1 MISNHKF
8 NEKKFNK
15 NNSIIKIRRNY
26 FFDIRC
32 RDTCCLVLDHIIR
45 ECVDNNINIIPV
57 PGPSAVSTAV
67 SISGFSDKFY
77 FHGFLADK
85 ITVLNK
91 ELDILSNFGFSI
103 VFFVS
108 AKKIN
113 KFIPHLKKFFYDRKI
128 VICRE
133 ISKIYEE
140 YIRSDVNE
148 LKLFDR
154 ELKGE
159 MTVVISE
166 KNEINKNSKKLG
178 ESDKKNIKKMINKL
192 STKEIVDLISQ
203 NKKISKKE
211 IYSYCLKLKNES

>member
-1 MISNHKF
+1 MKKKNLTKIIQLLKSDAIISLISDAGTPAVSDPG
-8 NEKKFNK
+8 
-15 NNSIIKIRRNY
+15 SI
-26 FFDIRC
+26 
-32 RDTCCLVLDHIIR
+32 LVR
-45 ECVDNNINIIPV
+45 ECVDNDINVIPV

-85 ITVLNK
+85 LTVLNK
-91 ELDILSNFGFSI
+91 ELDILSNFDFSI

-113 KFIPHLKKFFYDRKI
+113 KFIPHLKNFFSDRKI

-133 ISKIYEE
+133 ISKFYEE
-140 YIRSDVNE
+140 YIRLDIN
-148 LKLFDR
+148 KLNTFDK

-159 MTVVISE
+159 LTVVISE
-166 KNEINKNSKKLG
+166 KKKINKSSLKLS

-192 STKEIVDLISQ
+192 STKEIVNLFSHD
-203 NKKISKKE
+203 NKFSKKE
-211 IYSYCLKLKNES
+211 IYNYCLKIKNEN

>member
-1 MISNHKF
+1 M
-8 NEKKFNK
+8 
-15 NNSIIKIRRNY
+15 
-26 FFDIRC
+26 
-32 RDTCCLVLDHIIR
+32 
-45 ECVDNNINIIPV
+45 
-57 PGPSAVSTAV
+57 
-67 SISGFSDKFY
+67 
-77 FHGFLADK
+77 
-85 ITVLNK
+85 
-91 ELDILSNFGFSI
+91 
-103 VFFVS
+103 
-108 AKKIN
+108 
-113 KFIPHLKKFFYDRKI
+113 KKFFYDRKI

-203 NKKISKKE
+203 NNEISKKE